1 MALEKIGSYEIETV
15 IGRGEMSTI
24 YRAHDLRDGRLAAVK
39 VFSSDCLNDPTIRA
53 RYQHEFQLI
62 TFLNNPCIVPL
73 YEFGEQDG
81 QLFIAMQWMSGGSL
95 ADRLAQ
101 GPLPFDEAVDIIQQ
115 VSQALEAVHDLG
127 IFHGDIKPSNILFDS
142 EGKACLSDF
151 GMIKMARAR
160 ATKIENMLFGPPGYI
175 SPEQAEAGEPLDN
188 RSDVYML
195 AVVLYESLTGRLP
208 YQANSP
214 LGYTVQHAIAPL
226 PNLLEIN
233 PKLPPGCAAVLQQA
247 LAKDPAARYPSASQ
261 FARAVAEVE
270 PQTAVQ
276 SEAQDQSATKILSG
290 EMPEE
295 PLARTLPTVEA
306 SAPSKTR
313 RSARPA
319 GRIRKRSY
327 NADRVRLLAGLVL
340 LSLLLGGA
348 LILGKQMI
356 GPLGIL
362 FESGKKAP
370 TYGAALVNTLSATYT
385 HPGLPDTEEA
395 LSSETSTVTP
405 TIAPS
410 PPPPPPATEAATSQI
425 VPTVT
430 VVVSPTARPF
440 TPRPEF
446 PSETP
451 TWAMGTPTP
460 TPVNATNYKIQYG
473 DTLFTIALQFHVVM
487 NELMG
492 VNSLKCNSLLPV
504 AKEIV
509 IPSSYWITLPK
520 YAPISVN
527 LARNLELLQIL
538 DCAADVTAIKFSP
551 DGEVMA
557 VASGNFVYLWQV
569 NGWKPLAR
577 LKGHTGKVN
586 SLDFSPDNRTL
597 ATGADDST
605 VRVWNASDGALIGTF
620 KGHTNKVTHV
630 AFSPGGQII
639 ASTSLDQTVRLWGTD
654 GSLLTSLRGYPA
666 FSVVFSSSGDTFVVG
681 YTDGAKLYRTD
692 DLKEIQA
699 FSSTDVVRQLA
710 FSPDG
715 NILASSSDAWRVVDG
730 QRIYHFG
737 SYGDQVSFSNDG
749 QILAIGKHLYRISN
763 GNQIVALKSPVTER
777 SRTQNIWDSAA
788 FSPDSRL
795 LAWGTPDGLFLYT
808 LPLGTT
814 PETGSGSNTY
824 IVQPGDTFW
833 NIAAQ
838 FQVKPASLR
847 SENSLSCSSVPFVG
861 QRLTIPSVDNRPAE
875 LLLGKI
881 SASNVSQL
889 QITRALDTQCV
900 LATDNLYFSAD
911 GKALISGS
919 AVWQVDTGSVIV
931 QSSDFP
937 LQLSGEPERNL
948 PSPVL
953 VMSPVNQVL
962 AIRSGN
968 LIGLWDVSTG
978 RLLRTLQGHTGP
990 VTSLAF
996 SPDGTMLASGSGV
1009 YELNTRIWSVADGS
1023 QIETIYGWSAVNLWF
1038 TPDGQFIISESEK
1051 SVRSWPLGGERLVFT
1066 LTGVEG
1072 NLTLSP
1078 DGTLLAYATCIEWKS
1093 NTCQQKETI
1102 IVSVANG
1109 ESNMYLK
1116 AYTKDIQ
1123 DIHFSPD
1130 GQTLAVAT
1138 GNMIILHRVSDW
1150 SIVHRL
1156 YVSGNL
1162 DKVQKIFYS
1171 ADSSLLFS
1179 TSGNGTLR
1187 VYDLASGDL
1196 LYTFA
1201 GSGVDDIAFSPDNTL
1216 MAVLRANAVTLWAVA
1231 P

>member
-1 MALEKIGSYEIETV
+1 MALEKIGNYEIESE
-15 IGRGEMSTI
+15 IERGEMSII
-24 YRAHDLRDGRLAAVK
+24 YRAHDVRDGRVAAVK

-53 RYQHEFQLI
+53 RYQNEFQLI
-62 TFLNNPCIVPL
+62 TFLNNPNIVPL

-81 QLFIAMQWMSGGSL
+81 QLFIAMPWMTGGTL
-95 ADRLAQ
+95 AGRLAK
-101 GPLPFDEAVDIIQQ
+101 GPLPLDEAVPIIDQ
-115 VSQALEAVHDLG
+115 VSQALEAVHNLG

-142 EGKACLSDF
+142 EGKALLSDF

-160 ATKIENMLFGPPGYI
+160 AAKVENILFGPPGYI
-175 SPEQAEAGEPLDN
+175 SPEQAETGEPLDS

-195 AVVLYESLTGRLP
+195 AVVLYECLTGRLP

-214 LGYTVQHAIAPL
+214 LGYAVQHTLAPL

-233 PKLPPGCAAVLQQA
+233 PKLPPGTAAALQQA

-261 FARAVAEVE
+261 FARAVAEAE
-270 PQTAVQ
+270 PQTVLQ
-276 SEAQDQSATKILSG
+276 SEAQDQAATKISFG
-290 EMPEE
+290 ETPVE
-295 PLARTLPTVEA
+295 PLAGTLPPVEA
-306 SAPSKTR
+306 SALPKTR
-313 RSARPA
+313 RAARPA
-319 GRIRKRSY
+319 GKIRKGGG

-340 LSLLLGGA
+340 FSLLLGGA

-356 GPLGIL
+356 GPLASL

-385 HPGLPDTEEA
+385 HPGLSDTEEA
-395 LSSETSTVTP
+395 LSTETSTVTP

-410 PPPPPPATEAATSQI
+410 PPPTPPATEAATSPI
-425 VPTVT
+425 APTVT
-430 VVVSPTARPF
+430 VTAPPTAKPV
-440 TPRPEF
+440 TPRPIS
-446 PSETP
+446 PTDTP

-460 TPVNATNYKIQYG
+460 TPVNAAQYVLNYG
-473 DTLFTIALQFHVVM
+473 DTLFTIASQFHVVM

-492 VNSLKCNSLLPV
+492 VNSFQCNSLLPV

-520 YAPISVN
+520 YTPISMN
-527 LARNLELLQIL
+527 LASNLKLLHIL
-538 DCAADVTAIKFSP
+538 DCTTDVTAIKFSP

-586 SLDFSPDNRTL
+586 SLDFSPDNLTI
-597 ATGADDST
+597 ATGADDRT
-605 VRVWNASDGALIGTF
+605 VRLWNASDGAPINTF
-620 KGHTNKVTHV
+620 KGHTNKVTQV

-639 ASTSLDQTVRLWGTD
+639 ASTSLDQTVRLWRID

-666 FSVVFSSSGDTFVVG
+666 FSVVFSSDGEAFAVG
-681 YTDGAKLYRTD
+681 YSDGAKLYRTS
-692 DLKEIQA
+692 DLSEIQA
-699 FSSTDVVRQLA
+699 FSSSDVVRQLA

-715 NILASSSDAWRVVDG
+715 NVLASSSDAWRVADG

-737 SYGDQVSFSNDG
+737 SYGDQISFSSDG
-749 QILAIGKHLYRISN
+749 QVLAIGKHLYRISN
-763 GNQIVALKSPVTER
+763 GNQILALKSPVTEG
-777 SRTQNIWDSAA
+777 SRTQNIWDSVA
-788 FSPDSRL
+788 FSPESRM
-795 LAWGTPDGLFLYT
+795 LAWGTPDGLFLYA

-814 PETGSGSNTY
+814 PETGPGSNTY

-838 FQVKPASLR
+838 HQVKPASLR
-847 SENSLSCSSVPFVG
+847 SANDLDCSSIPFVG
-861 QRLTIPSVDNRPAE
+861 QRLTIPGVDNPPAE
-875 LLLGKI
+875 LVQGKI

-889 QITRALDTQCV
+889 QITRAMDTQCV

-919 AVWQVDTGSVIV
+919 AVWLVDTGSVIV

-937 LQLSGEPERNL
+937 LQASGEPERDL

-953 VMSPVNQVL
+953 VMSPVNQIL
-962 AIRSGN
+962 AIRRSN
-968 LIGLWDVSTG
+968 LIELWDVSTG
-978 RLLRTLQGHTGP
+978 KLLRTLQGHTGP

-1009 YELNTRIWSVADGS
+1009 HELFTRIWNIADGS
-1023 QIETIYGWSAVNLWF
+1023 LLEEIHGWSTKNLWF
-1038 TPDGQFIISESEK
+1038 TPDGQFLIFGCED
-1051 SVRSWPLGGERLVFT
+1051 SVRSWPIGGERWVFS

-1072 NLTLSP
+1072 NLTLST
-1078 DGTLLAYATCIEWKS
+1078 DGMLLAYATCIEWKS

-1102 IVSVANG
+1102 VVSVANG
-1109 ESNMYLK
+1109 ESQTYLK

-1150 SIVHRL
+1150 SILYRL
-1156 YVSGNL
+1156 YVQGNL
-1162 DKVQKIFYS
+1162 DTVQRIFYS

-1187 VYDLASGDL
+1187 VYDLSSGDL
-1196 LYTFA
+1196 LHTFA